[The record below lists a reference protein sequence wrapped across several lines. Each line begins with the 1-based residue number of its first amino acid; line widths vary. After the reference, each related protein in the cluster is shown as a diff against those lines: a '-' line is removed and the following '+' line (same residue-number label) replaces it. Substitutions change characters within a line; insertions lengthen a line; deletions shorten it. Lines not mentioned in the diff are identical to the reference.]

1 MKQRFAEPIKN
12 CFKVSLQD
20 SIFKYYIKTVTSSSQ
35 LDTISPD
42 MKIDVAAERKEIL
55 HRYKLLIKACKRR
68 LEKGDK
74 EKIRKAFEVAVEA
87 HKEMRRKSGEPYIY
101 HPIAVAQIC
110 AEEIG
115 LGATGIVCALLH
127 DTVEDTDLTLEDV
140 KGLFGEKVSQI
151 INGLTKISGVIDN
164 TSSIQAENFRK
175 VLLTMSEDVRV
186 ILIKL
191 ADRLHNMRTLEHM
204 KRDKQMKIASET
216 LFLYAPLAHRLG
228 LNTIKTELED
238 LSLKYTDT
246 DAFYEIAVK
255 LKESEPERKRFI
267 QKFIEPLKEILVEQ
281 GFSFKIFG
289 RPKSIFS
296 IYNKIKSKHVS
307 FDEIYDLFAIRI
319 VIDSPLD
326 QEKSDCWKVY
336 SIITDFYHPSP
347 DRLRDWISTPKSNG
361 YESLHTT
368 VMGPEG
374 KWVEVQIRTVRMDD
388 LAENGYAAH
397 WKYKES
403 AADKESKLESWLHKI
418 KEMLENPDPNA
429 LEFIDDFKLNLF
441 SDELFAFTPK
451 GDMKTLPIGATALDF
466 AFEIHTKVGEHC
478 IGAKVNHKLVP
489 LSYEIKSGDQIEILT
504 SNKQTPK
511 DDWLKYVITAKA
523 KSKIKSNLKEQR
535 KKVAGDGREILE
547 KKFYKNKLDFTLQ
560 NVNDFCNYLKLPSSL
575 ELFYRAALGNV
586 DVKEIKA
593 FIKFKESPPVKAH
606 KKSEASK
613 LEQLVTNARGSTNML
628 VIGDDMQKLDYKL
641 SPCCNP
647 IPGDDVFGFI
657 TVSEG
662 IKIHRVNCPNAIKL
676 LSNYAYRVVK
686 AKWTN
691 DQLISFLAGIK
702 ITGTDELGIVNNITK
717 VISNEN
723 NVNMR
728 AINFD
733 TEDGMFE
740 GTVMVYVHDTKHL
753 SHLIDK
759 LTKVKGVK
767 HVERI
772 DEK

>member
-1 MKQRFAEPIKN
+1 MA
-12 CFKVSLQD
+12 
-20 SIFKYYIKTVTSSSQ
+20 TS
-35 LDTISPD
+35 T
-42 MKIDVAAERKEIL
+42 MKIDLAAERKEIL
-55 HRYKLLIKACKRR
+55 ARYRALIKACKRR

-74 EKIRKAFEVAVEA
+74 ETIRKAFEVAVEA

-115 LGATGIVCALLH
+115 LGATGIICALLH
-127 DTVEDTDLTLEDV
+127 DTVEDTDVTLEDV
-140 KGLFGEKVSQI
+140 RAMFGEKVAQI
-151 INGLTKISGVIDN
+151 INGLTKISGVIDH
-164 TSSIQAENFRK
+164 TSSMQAENFRK
-175 VLLTMSEDVRV
+175 VLLTMSEDIRV

-204 KRDKQMKIASET
+204 KRDKQIKIASET

-228 LNTIKTELED
+228 LNTLKTELED
-238 LSLKYTDT
+238 LGLKYTDQET
-246 DAFYEIAVK
+246 YYDIAVK
-255 LKESEPERKRFI
+255 LKESEPERKKFI
-267 QKFIEPLKEILVEQ
+267 QKFIIPLKEILDEQ
-281 GFSFKIFG
+281 GFKFKIFG
-289 RPKSIFS
+289 RPKSIYS
-296 IYNKIKSKHVS
+296 IYNKIKTKEVT

-319 VIDSPLD
+319 VIDTPLD

-368 VMGPEG
+368 VMGPDG
-374 KWVEVQIRTVRMDD
+374 KWVEVQIRTVRMDE

-397 WKYKES
+397 WKYKDS
-403 AADKESKLESWLHKI
+403 AADKESKLEGWLKRVR
-418 KEMLENPDPNA
+418 EMLENPDPNA

-451 GDMKTLPIGATALDF
+451 GDMKTLPIGSTALDF

-489 LSYEIKSGDQIEILT
+489 LSYQLKSGDQVEILT
-504 SNKQTPK
+504 SNKQNPK
-511 DDWLKYVITAKA
+511 DDWLHYVITAKA
-523 KSKIKSNLKEQR
+523 KSKIKNCLKEQR
-535 KKVAGDGREILE
+535 KKVAEGGREVLE

-560 NVNDFCNYLKLPSSL
+560 NVNEFCTFLKLPSSQ

-586 DVKEIKA
+586 DTKEIRE
-593 FIKFKESPPVKAH
+593 FQKFKEAPPKSH
-606 KKSEASK
+606 KKSDGHTHK
-613 LEQLVTNARGSTNML
+613 IEQLVTNARGSSNML
-628 VIGDDMQKLDYKL
+628 VIGDDLQKLDYKL

-702 ITGTDELGIVNNITK
+702 ITGTDEIGIVNNLTK
-717 VISNEN
+717 VISSEN
-723 NVNMR
+723 QVNMR
-728 AINFD
+728 SINFD

-740 GTVMVYVHDTKHL
+740 GTIMVYVHDTKHL
-753 SHLIDK
+753 NHLLDK
-759 LTKVKGVK
+759 LKKVKGVRK
-767 HVERI
+767 IERI

>member
-1 MKQRFAEPIKN
+1 
-12 CFKVSLQD
+12 
-20 SIFKYYIKTVTSSSQ
+20 
-35 LDTISPD
+35 
-42 MKIDVAAERKEIL
+42 MKIDLEAERKEIL
-55 HRYKLLIKACKRR
+55 HRYKELIKACKRR

-74 EKIRKAFEVAVEA
+74 EIIRKAFEVAVES

-115 LGATGIVCALLH
+115 LGATSIVCALLH

-140 KGLFGEKVSQI
+140 KGLFGEKVAQI
-151 INGLTKISGVIDN
+151 INGLTKISGVIDH
-164 TSSIQAENFRK
+164 TSSLQAENFRK

-186 ILIKL
+186 IFIKL

-204 KRDKQMKIASET
+204 NRDKQMKIASET

-228 LNTIKTELED
+228 LNAIKTELED
-238 LSLKYTDT
+238 LGLKYTDSEAYY
-246 DAFYEIAVK
+246 DIAVK
-255 LKESEPERKRFI
+255 LKETEPERKRFV

-281 GFSFKIFG
+281 GFKFKIFG
-289 RPKSIFS
+289 RPKSIYS
-296 IYNKIKSKHVS
+296 IFNKIKSKQVT
-307 FDEIYDLFAIRI
+307 FEEIYDLFAIRI
-319 VIDSPLD
+319 VINTPLD

-374 KWVEVQIRTVRMDD
+374 KWVEVQIRTVRMDE

-403 AADKESKLESWLHKI
+403 AADKESKLEGWLQRVR
-418 KEMLENPDPNA
+418 EMLESPDPNA
-429 LEFIDDFKLNLF
+429 LEFMDDFKLNLF

-451 GDMKTLPIGATALDF
+451 GDMKTLPVGSTALDF

-489 LSYEIKSGDQIEILT
+489 LSYALKSGDQVEILT
-504 SNKQTPK
+504 SNKQNPK
-511 DDWLKYVITAKA
+511 DDWLNFVITAKA
-523 KSKIKSNLKEQR
+523 KSKIKNCLKEQR
-535 KKVAGDGREILE
+535 KKVAEGGREMLE
-547 KKFYKNKLDFTLQ
+547 RKFYKHKLDFTLQ
-560 NVNDFCNYLKLPSSL
+560 NVNDFCSYLKLPSSL
-575 ELFYRAALGNV
+575 ELFYRVAVGNV
-586 DVKEIKA
+586 DTKEIKEY
-593 FIKFKESPPVKAH
+593 IKFKEAPVKAH
-606 KKSEASK
+606 KRSAEAPK
-613 LEQLVTNARGSTNML
+613 LEQLVTNARGSSNML
-628 VIGDDMQKLDYKL
+628 VIGDDLQKLDYKL

-686 AKWTN
+686 AKWN
-691 DQLISFLAGIK
+691 NEQLISFLAGIK

-717 VISNEN
+717 VISSEN

-728 AINFD
+728 SINFD
-733 TEDGMFE
+733 TEDGIFE
-740 GTVMVYVHDTKHL
+740 GTIMVYVHDTKHL
-753 SHLIDK
+753 SHLLDK
-759 LTKVKGVK
+759 LKKVKGVRR
-767 HVERI
+767 VERI

>member
-1 MKQRFAEPIKN
+1 MQ
-12 CFKVSLQD
+12 
-20 SIFKYYIKTVTSSSQ
+20 
-35 LDTISPD
+35 
-42 MKIDVAAERKEIL
+42 IDLEAERKEIL
-55 HRYKLLIKACKRR
+55 NRYKLLMKACKRR

-74 EKIRKAFEVAVEA
+74 ETIRKAFEVAVEA

-115 LGATGIVCALLH
+115 LGTTGIVCALLH
-127 DTVEDTDLTLEDV
+127 DTVEDTDLTLDDV

-151 INGLTKISGVIDN
+151 IDGLTKISGVIDN

-175 VLLTMSEDVRV
+175 VLLTMSEDIRV

-238 LSLKYTDT
+238 LGLKYTDT
-246 DAFYEIAVK
+246 EGYKEISAK
-255 LKESEPERKRFI
+255 LQETEPERKKFI
-267 QKFIEPLKEILVEQ
+267 QKFIEPLKDILSEQ
-281 GFSFKIFG
+281 GFKFKIFG

-296 IYNKIKSKHVS
+296 IFNKVKTKGVP
-307 FDEIYDLFAIRI
+307 FEEIYDLFAIRI
-319 VIDSPLD
+319 VIDTPQE

-397 WKYKES
+397 WKYKDS
-403 AADKESKLESWLHKI
+403 AADKESKLENWLLKI
-418 KEMLENPDPNA
+418 REMLENPDPNA

-441 SDELFAFTPK
+441 SDEIFGFTPK
-451 GDMKTLPIGATALDF
+451 GDMKTLPVGSTALDF
-466 AFEIHTKVGEHC
+466 AFEIHTQVGEHC

-489 LSYEIKSGDQIEILT
+489 LSYELKSGDQVEILT

-511 DDWLKYVITAKA
+511 EDWLNYVITAKA
-523 KSKIKSNLKEQR
+523 KSKIKNSLKEQR
-535 KKVAGDGREILE
+535 RKVAEDGREILE
-547 KKFYKNKLDFTLQ
+547 RKFYKNKLDFTLQ
-560 NVNDFCNYLKLPSSL
+560 NVNEFCNYLKLPSSQ

-586 DVKEIKA
+586 DLKEIKA
-593 FIKFKESPPVKAH
+593 WIKYKETPGKPHA
-606 KKSEASK
+606 KKEGPK
-613 LEQLVTNARGSTNML
+613 LEQLVTNARGSSNML

-657 TVSEG
+657 TINEG

-686 AKWTN
+686 AKWMN
-691 DQLISFLAGIK
+691 DQMISFLAGIK
-702 ITGTDELGIVNNITK
+702 IIGTDELGLVNNITK
-717 VISNEN
+717 IISNEN

-728 AINFD
+728 SINFD
-733 TEDGMFE
+733 TEGGMFE
-740 GTVMVYVHDTKHL
+740 GTIMIYVHDTKHL
-753 SHLIDK
+753 NHLVDN
-759 LTKVKGVK
+759 LYKVKGVTRI
-767 HVERI
+767 ERI
-772 DEK
+772 DEKH